1 MVPAVE
7 VVLSG
12 LGNEHLYEVI
22 LELVQITNDKY
33 TVNNGEWIVK
43 KNAAQPFNR
52 FRGNLIIDYCGAS
65 HSVIHTYFCLKVKGY
80 FESQNLTF

>member
-1 MVPAVE
+1 MFQDGRKMVPVVE

-12 LGNEHLYEVI
+12 LGNEQLYEVI
-22 LELVQITNDKY
+22 LEFRQITNDKY

-43 KNAAQPFNR
+43 GNAQPFNR

-65 HSVIHTYFCLKVKGY
+65 HSVIHTY
-80 FESQNLTF
+80 